1 MSEPPSSAPSTEVTT
16 DDTGGDPASE
26 QARELNELVGRT
38 ISERYHVTALIGSG
52 GMGAVYEAEHLGIG
66 KKVALKFLSKECA
79 KESTVAS
86 RFAREARAASA
97 IESEHIVTVFDAGT
111 DHGRPYIVM
120 ELLRGEDF
128 GARLKRL
135 GRVPQDEAVHV
146 IAQTLRGLADAHEA
160 GIIHRDLKPDNVFLV
175 DKRGDASFVKVV
187 DFGVSKFDR
196 PGSSTAPLAL
206 TQKGTVVG
214 TPFYMSPE
222 QAQAAPDLDA
232 RADLYSVG
240 AMLFEALAGRP
251 PHTGHT
257 YEAVIVSICMN
268 DAPDL
273 RTLAPEV
280 SPSLAR
286 FVARALSRDRAKRFS
301 SARHMLVALAEFAPR
316 ERQSGDAEGKTP
328 LAKPSEPTM
337 ISAQAPPG
345 TPAPTQTAVE
355 GPRGT
360 STSWIAADKHGIVSS
375 RRAPDG
381 SRTTLIVVGAAA
393 MLAGVLAT
401 VLVVKEAHKPAR
413 VTGSS
418 SALASASS
426 ASTTSASS
434 AAASA
439 APSALTLAPA
449 SAAPVL
455 SVTPLVTS
463 AAPLASTAPA
473 PASASPP
480 TSATAA
486 KTAKP
491 VGTHPGTGGK
501 HGDVDIDRDFP

>member
-16 DDTGGDPASE
+16 ENTGGDPASE
-26 QARELNELVGRT
+26 HARELNELVGRT

-111 DHGRPYIVM
+111 DRDRPYIVM

-146 IAQTLRGLADAHEA
+146 IAQTLRGLAAAHEA
-160 GIIHRDLKPDNVFLV
+160 GIIHRDLKPDNIFLV
-175 DKRGDASFVKVV
+175 DKRGDGSFVKVV

-196 PGSSTAPLAL
+196 PGMGTAPLAL

-232 RADLYSVG
+232 RADLFSVG

-251 PHTGHT
+251 PHMGHT

-273 RTLAPEV
+273 RTLAPEI

-286 FVARALSRDRAKRFS
+286 FVARALSRDRGKRFS
-301 SARHMLVALAEFAPR
+301 SARQMLVALAEFAPR
-316 ERQSGDAEGKTP
+316 ERQSGDAEGKAL
-328 LAKPSEPTM
+328 LARSSEPTM
-337 ISAQAPPG
+337 ITAQAPPG

-360 STSWIAADKHGIVSS
+360 STSWIAADKHGVVSS
-375 RRAPDG
+375 RRAPDK
-381 SRTTLIVVGAAA
+381 SRATLVVVGAAA

-401 VLVVKEAHKPAR
+401 VLLVKGVHEPAP

-418 SALASASS
+418 KAVPSSSSPTTKPVTSAASS
-426 ASTTSASS
+426 E
-434 AAASA
+434 
-439 APSALTLAPA
+439 LTAPA
-449 SAAPVL
+449 SAAPAL
-455 SVTPLVTS
+455 SIAASVTS
-463 AAPLASTAPA
+463 AAPSASAAPPSTVPASTG
-473 PASASPP
+473 ASPP

-491 VGTHPGTGGK
+491 TGKHPGTGGK

>member
-16 DDTGGDPASE
+16 DKDGGDPAS
-26 QARELNELVGRT
+26 ARAQELNELVGRT
-38 ISERYHVTALIGSG
+38 ISERYRVTALLGAG

-79 KESTVAS
+79 KEPSVAS

-111 DHGRPYIVM
+111 DQDRPYIAM

-135 GRVPQDEAVHV
+135 GKVPQDEAVHV

-175 DKRGDASFVKVV
+175 DKRGDSSFVKIV

-196 PGSSTAPLAL
+196 PGMSTAPLAL

-214 TPFYMSPE
+214 TPYYMSPE
-222 QAQAAPDLDA
+222 QAQAVPDLDA
-232 RADLYSVG
+232 RADLFSVG

-251 PHTGHT
+251 PHTGGT

-273 RTLAPEV
+273 RTLVPET

-286 FVARALSRDRAKRFS
+286 FVARALQRDRTKRFT
-301 SARHMLVALAEFAPR
+301 SARQMLVALAEFAPR
-316 ERQSGDAEGKTP
+316 ERQSGDAEARKAAASNP
-328 LAKPSEPTM
+328 LMQTKITL
-337 ISAQAPPG
+337 QAPPG
-345 TPAPTQTAVE
+345 TPAPTQAVVAAE

-360 STSWIAADKHGIVSS
+360 STSWIAADKLGVVSS
-375 RRAPDG
+375 RRPPDK
-381 SRTTLIVVGAAA
+381 SRLTLILVGAAA

-401 VLVVKEAHKPAR
+401 VLFVKSTHKPSP
-413 VTGSS
+413 VTASS
-418 SALASASS
+418 SSTAAPSSS
-426 ASTTSASS
+426 ASTAITSASAS
-434 AAASA
+434 ASTAPSASA
-439 APSALTLAPA
+439 APLVSA
-449 SAAPVL
+449 S
-455 SVTPLVTS
+455 
-463 AAPLASTAPA
+463 
-473 PASASPP
+473 ASASPEP
-480 TSATAA
+480 TATTPAPSATAV

-491 VGTHPGTGGK
+491 GGKHAGGGK